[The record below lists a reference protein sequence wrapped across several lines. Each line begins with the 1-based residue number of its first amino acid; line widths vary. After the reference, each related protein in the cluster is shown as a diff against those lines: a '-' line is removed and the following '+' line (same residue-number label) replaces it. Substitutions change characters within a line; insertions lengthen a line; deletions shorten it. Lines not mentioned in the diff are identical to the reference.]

1 MKGKDDDTATA
12 VLDDDLVR
20 EILADHDGE
29 PAPGSRLVRLKQD
42 GIEQPSDVEADE
54 QD

>member
-20 EILADHDGE
+20 EILADHDGQ
-29 PAPGSRLVRLKQD
+29 PATGGRLVRVKQD
-42 GIEQPSDVEADE
+42 GAEQPSDAEADE